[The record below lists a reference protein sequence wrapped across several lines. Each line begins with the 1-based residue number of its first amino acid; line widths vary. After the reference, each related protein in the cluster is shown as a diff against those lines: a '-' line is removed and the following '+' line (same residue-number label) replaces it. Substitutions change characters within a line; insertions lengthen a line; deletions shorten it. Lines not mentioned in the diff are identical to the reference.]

1 MILDVNAYLGHFAF
15 RHLRHH
21 TADALLSLMD
31 PCGIDQAMV
40 SSISAVTYRNPQ
52 PANEALADAVQPHRD
67 RLIPLAVI
75 NPAYA
80 GWRDDLKL
88 CHEQFG
94 MLGLRLY
101 PKWHHYDLNGNA
113 AGELI
118 EAATQR
124 NMLLSIPL
132 RVEDYRQR
140 SWLVD
145 VPDVPHA
152 EIAEVVRAHPEAR
165 FVLVNGAGFSRSP
178 LGRADGDLPA
188 NYWIEISR
196 LSALLAHEIGQLI
209 HNLGPDRLLFGSGM
223 PLKYPDPALLKIEV
237 LDAPQQVKQQI
248 LGANA
253 ARLVKSNANG

>member
-15 RHLRHH
+15 RHLRQN
-21 TADALLSLMD
+21 TPDSLLRLMD
-31 PCGIDQAMV
+31 EHNIERAMV

-52 PANEALADAVQPHRD
+52 PANEALGAGVQAHRD
-67 RLIPLAVI
+67 RLIPLAVV

-80 GWRDDLKL
+80 GWRDDLKT

-94 MLGLRLY
+94 MTGVRLY
-101 PKWHHYDLNGNA
+101 PKWHHYDLGDA
-113 AGELI
+113 CASELI
-118 EAATQR
+118 QAATER
-124 NMLLSIPL
+124 GMLLSIPL

-145 VPDVPHA
+145 VPDVPHG
-152 EIAEVVRAHPEAR
+152 EIAAAVRAHPQAR

-178 LGRADGDLPA
+178 LGRADNDLPP

-196 LSALLAHEIGQLI
+196 LRALITNEIGQLI
-209 HNLGPDRLLFGSGM
+209 RNLGPERLVFGSGM

-237 LDAPQQVKQQI
+237 LDASQEVKNRI
-248 LGANA
+248 LGSNA
-253 ARLVKSNANG
+253 ASLLELAS